1 MALEVRPVHPRS
13 HPVLG
18 WLHLY
23 RCMPKEGVS
32 MSIQDSTL
40 IAGVI
45 ALAVV
50 PALVLARNRLGS
62 LNTASWLVILGALVI
77 VSEHGQFALFFTLA
91 PGPMHL
97 LPHARL
103 HFFMAG
109 IYTIIGA
116 VLLVV
121 IARTLLKEGRRSGWY
136 ALLFALLVG
145 AGFDLVM
152 QGWWFQHGSP
162 LYQWFG
168 GESQGF
174 GWEFLYTYPVAWI
187 AALVISYKPIFRNA
201 KAQAARS
208 LP

>member
-1 MALEVRPVHPRS
+1 MSYDLLSRCITGKPTRHMALEVRPVHPRS

-18 WLHLY
+18 WLHL
-23 RCMPKEGVS
+23 
-32 MSIQDSTL
+32 
-40 IAGVI
+40 
-45 ALAVV
+45 
-50 PALVLARNRLGS
+50 
-62 LNTASWLVILGALVI
+62 
-77 VSEHGQFALFFTLA
+77 GQFALFFTLA